1 MRRMVLIF
9 SCVVVCFGVLI
20 STLSDTHA
28 QGIAPPSFPTI
39 PDLLVKSIECKV
51 PGNNLAFT
59 ITNVG
64 SALPTGWKAV
74 ADVYVG
80 TTKIGSMDLRYPT
93 SGSIATMGGFAYYV
107 TKTVITKSSSVKV
120 VVDPL
125 NTVKESNELNNSAT
139 RTLAPS
145 ACTSTSTQ
153 VDIYTIPPP
162 SH

>member
-1 MRRMVLIF
+1 M
-9 SCVVVCFGVLI
+9 
-20 STLSDTHA
+20 
-28 QGIAPPSFPTI
+28 
-39 PDLLVKSIECKV
+39 PDLLVKHIQCKL

-64 SALPTGWKAV
+64 SALPTGWKAM

-80 TTKIGSMDLRYPT
+80 TTKVGSIDLRYPT
-93 SGSIATMGGFAYYV
+93 SGSIATMGGSAYYA

-125 NTVKESNELNNSAT
+125 NTVKESNELNNSVT
-139 RTLAPS
+139 LTLAPS
-145 ACTSTSTQ
+145 SCTSTQ

-162 SH
+162 SQ

>member
-9 SCVVVCFGVLI
+9 SCVVMCFGVL
-20 STLSDTHA
+20 TGVPSDTHA
-28 QGIAPPSFPTI
+28 QGIAPPPLPKM
-39 PDLLVKSIECKV
+39 PDLMVRYIECKV

-59 ITNVG
+59 VANMG

-74 ADVYVG
+74 ADVYIG
-80 TTKIGSMDLRYPT
+80 TTKVGSVDLRYPT
-93 SGSIATMGGFAYYV
+93 SGSIATMGGSAYYV
-107 TKTVITKSSSVKV
+107 TKTIITKSSSVKV

-125 NTVKESNELNNSAT
+125 NTVMESNKLNNSAT
-139 RTLAPS
+139 TTLAPS

-153 VDIYTIPPP
+153 VDIYDIPPP